1 MTDGSVLVLNRFYQ
15 AVTITSVRNAFTLFY
30 KGHAVAVEPDF
41 RTYGWEDWCD
51 IPPQAG
57 DDTIATPLMTIR
69 IPRVVLLP
77 HYEQVPRQEVRFTR
91 KNIYFRDRERCQY
104 CGRRFAPRD
113 LNLDHVVPLSRGG
126 KSTWENVVCCCVAC
140 NHRKGNRLAHEAHMT
155 LVRRPAKPR
164 WNPLMRLILS
174 GGAHESWRSFLDA
187 AYWNV
192 ELERE

>member
-15 AVTITSVRNAFTLFY
+15 AVTITSVRSAFTLLY
-30 KGHAVAVEPDF
+30 KGHVVAVEPDF

-57 DDTIATPLMTIR
+57 DDWIATPSLRIR

-104 CGRRFAPRD
+104 CRKKYAPKE
-113 LNLDHVVPLSRGG
+113 LNLDHVIPLSRGG
-126 KSTWENVVCCCVAC
+126 KSTWENVVCCCVRC
-140 NHRKGNRLAHEAHMT
+140 NHRKGNRLPHEAGMH
-155 LVRRPAKPR
+155 LFRRPVKPR
-164 WNPLMRLILS
+164 WNPLLRLILA

-192 ELERE
+192 ELERD